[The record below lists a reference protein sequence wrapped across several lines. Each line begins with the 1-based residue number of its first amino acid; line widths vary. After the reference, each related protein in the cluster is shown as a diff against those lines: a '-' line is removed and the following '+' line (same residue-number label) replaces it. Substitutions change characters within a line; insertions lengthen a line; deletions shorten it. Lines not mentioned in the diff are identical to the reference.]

1 MVLQVVIVHGK
12 SAESPLLNSA
22 VSSPPFWKYPHPCA
36 SVLVLTFTTSRKIS
50 YAAARS
56 LTWLVGRAEI
66 IKLLI
71 RRPREISHRSNV
83 PLDGVSLRSVVC
95 VLCVCACARVA
106 AAAKRP
112 GRVSPPPTN
121 ESFVISLCQDL
132 SFSEAY
138 REVQEGD
145 RLRGADFAEV
155 RIVRGGGSSSET

>member
-95 VLCVCACARVA
+95 VLRVCVCVCARSSSCKASWTRVA
-106 AAAKRP
+106 AAHQ
-112 GRVSPPPTN
+112 RV
-121 ESFVISLCQDL
+121 
-132 SFSEAY
+132 
-138 REVQEGD
+138 
-145 RLRGADFAEV
+145 LRDQLVSGLELL
-155 RIVRGGGSSSET
+155 